1 MDAFESFKRHI
12 MENKLGELRTREK
25 KEFFAKVANAAY
37 ADEMQKLS
45 SMSLEQAVEWV
56 NTVLPTEDD

>member
-1 MDAFESFKRHI
+1 MDAFETFKKHI

-45 SMSLEQAVEWV
+45 SLSLEQAVEWV
-56 NTVLPTEDD
+56 NTATAGEDD